1 MSSTWT
7 WKMLVTLAGALL
19 AIYLLVPSFLAV
31 RDRVQNGDEEI
42 ISISPVRK
50 ILPKKIINL
59 GLDLR
64 GGMYVELDVDL
75 ASAIKNRIDILLS
88 EIERLATKEDFP
100 GLKMAR
106 SEPLGRVTLELP
118 ADKRSPFLAWLKENF
133 GDVFESAGVVSSEMG
148 EGRRPEPV
156 ERRLVLKMT
165 EEYSNHIRSMTVR
178 QAEEAVRNR
187 IDRYGVAEASIH
199 GEGDDRII
207 VELPGV
213 KDPERVIEVIRKT
226 GLLEFKMVDESTDFS
241 ILSKLVSEARGETG
255 LAEGY
260 SKEVVEKLNTA
271 LKGKIPEDAE
281 VLFQLERDPVTKE
294 IVNGLPHLLK
304 QRAEVTGDMLRNA
317 QVGVQNNE
325 PYVGLS
331 FNRIGTKN
339 FGELTKNNVGKKLAI
354 VLDDVVSTA
363 PVIESAILNGEA
375 QITLGFG
382 TYQSLLREAE
392 DLALLLREGAL
403 PAALTVA
410 TKTVIGPSLG
420 QDSIK
425 SGLMALLIA
434 AAAIVLFMLLYYKI
448 GGALASFCLFLNV
461 LFIFAILALFQAS
474 LTLPGMAGI
483 ILTMGMAVDANI
495 IIFERMKEEIRLG
508 KTARAVVESG
518 YGNAMSAIIDAN
530 ITTLIAGIVLY
541 QFGTGP
547 IKGFATTLMIGIGT
561 TLFTAIVVSRLVYD
575 YLVQRRGVGRLI
587 L

>member
-1 MSSTWT
+1 
-7 WKMLVTLAGALL
+7 MLLTVAGSLIAV
-19 AIYLLVPSFLAV
+19 YLLVPSFIAV
-31 RDRVQNGDEEI
+31 RDHVRHGDEEV
-42 ISISPVRK
+42 ISLSPVRK
-50 ILPKKIINL
+50 MFPKKTLNL

-75 ASAIKNRIDILLS
+75 VSAIANRIDILLS
-88 EIERLATKEDFP
+88 EIERLASKEAFSE
-100 GLKMAR
+100 LKTAR
-106 SEPLGRVTLELP
+106 IGPLGTVTVDLAVE
-118 ADKRSPFLAWLKENF
+118 KRGVFLTWLKDNF
-133 GDVFESAGVVSSEMG
+133 GDVFETTGAGLSQDDG
-148 EGRRPEPV
+148 GR
-156 ERRLVLKMT
+156 LILKMT
-165 EEYSNHIRSMTVR
+165 TEYSNHIRSMTVK

-213 KDPERVIEVIRKT
+213 KDPERVIEVIRRT
-226 GLLEFKMVDESTDFS
+226 GLLEFKMVDESVDYAV
-241 ILSKLVSEARGETG
+241 LSKLVSEARSETG

-260 SKEVVEKLNTA
+260 SREIVEKLNTV
-271 LKGKIPEDAE
+271 LKGKIPEDSE

-294 IVNGLPHLLK
+294 IVNGNPFLLK
-304 QRAEVTGDMLRNA
+304 QRSEVTGDMLRNA

-339 FGELTKNNVGKKLAI
+339 FGELTRHNVGKKLAI

-434 AAAIVLFMLLYYKI
+434 ATAIVVFMLLYYKA
-448 GGALASFCLFLNV
+448 GGALASFCLFLNI
-461 LFIFAILALFQAS
+461 LFIFAILAIFQAS

-483 ILTMGMAVDANI
+483 ILTMGMAVAADI
-495 IIFERMKEEIRLG
+495 IIFERMKEEVRLG

-547 IKGFATTLMIGIGT
+547 IKGFATTLMIGIAT

-575 YLVQRRGVGRLI
+575 YAVLRRGVGRLI

>member
-1 MSSTWT
+1 MAVTVAGT
-7 WKMLVTLAGALL
+7 LVAVYLLIPSLL
-19 AIYLLVPSFLAV
+19 AVKTHLE
-31 RDRVQNGDEEI
+31 NGDQEVI
-42 ISISPVRK
+42 LVSPLRK
-50 ILPKKIINL
+50 LLPEKTLNL

-75 ASAIKNRIDILLS
+75 PSAIKNRIDILLS
-88 EIERLATKEDFP
+88 EIERLAAKEAFP
-100 GLKMAR
+100 DLKTAR
-106 SEPLGRVTLELP
+106 IEPLGAVAIDLP
-118 ADKRSPFLAWLKENF
+118 AQKRGAFLTWLKENF
-133 GDVFESAGVVSSEMG
+133 GDVFEPTTLSSDAGD
-148 EGRRPEPV
+148 GRLILR
-156 ERRLVLKMT
+156 MT
-165 EEYSNHIRSMTVR
+165 NEYSTHVRSMTVK

-199 GEGDDRII
+199 GQGDDRII

-213 KDPERVIEVIRKT
+213 KDPERVIDVIRKT
-226 GLLEFKMVDESTDFS
+226 GLLEFKMVDESIDFS
-241 ILSKLVSEARGETG
+241 ALAKLVSEARSETG
-255 LAEGY
+255 LQEGY
-260 SKEVVEKLNTA
+260 SKEVVEKLNA
-271 LKGKIPEDAE
+271 VLKGKIPGDTE

-294 IVNGLPHLLK
+294 IVNGIPQLLK
-304 QRAEVTGDMLRNA
+304 ARAEVTGDMLRNA

-339 FGELTKNNVGKKLAI
+339 FAELTRNNVGKKLAI

-363 PVIESAILNGEA
+363 PVIQSAILNGEA
-375 QITLGFG
+375 QITLGYG
-382 TYQSLLREAE
+382 TYQSLMREAE

-403 PAALTVA
+403 PAALNVA

-420 QDSIK
+420 ADSIR
-425 SGLMALLIA
+425 SGLTALLIA
-434 AAAIVLFMLLYYKI
+434 AGAIVLFMLLYYKA
-448 GGALASFCLFLNV
+448 GGALASLCLGLNV

-518 YGNAMSAIIDAN
+518 YANAMSAIIDAN

-547 IKGFATTLMIGIGT
+547 IKGFATTLMIGIAT
-561 TLFTAIVVSRLVYD
+561 TLFTAIVVSRLLYD
-575 YLVQRRGVGRLI
+575 YAVLRRGIGRLI